1 MVARRLA
8 AVSKLNRFGN
18 PLREGAIA
26 MSTEPDIPLP
36 PIVIVLRVV
45 GCLCPLVAFITAGAT
60 NASDAAGWMM
70 ILSSLIATLLWFA
83 LGSVIR
89 LLNRI
94 EKRLSHSESIS
105 SLNNATAQ

>member
-1 MVARRLA
+1 MVAWRLA
-8 AVSKLNRFGN
+8 AVSKLNRFVN

-26 MSTEPDIPLP
+26 MSTEHDIPLP
-36 PIVIVLRVV
+36 HIVIVLRVV
-45 GCLCPLVAFITAGAT
+45 GCLCPLIAFIAAGAT

-83 LGSVIR
+83 LGSVIQ

-94 EKRLSHSESIS
+94 EKRLSHSESIT
-105 SLNNATAQ
+105 SLNNDTTQ